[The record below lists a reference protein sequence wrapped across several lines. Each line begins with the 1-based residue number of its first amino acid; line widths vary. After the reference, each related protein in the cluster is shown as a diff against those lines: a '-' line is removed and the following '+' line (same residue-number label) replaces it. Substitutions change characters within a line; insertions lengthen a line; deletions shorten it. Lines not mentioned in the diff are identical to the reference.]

1 MSKQVPETVFDR
13 IVATLHDVYGEGWSG
28 DATENKNFAVGAQS
42 VFHDAD
48 GIHLIGEPELEH
60 GQMNFNLW
68 IDTPVD
74 DVLAAD
80 EIAFGLFAELADDL
94 FVCSRQIEDRG
105 IRYRF
110 VTGNGNDGH
119 LGSIH
124 FVGPNAVAFVN
135 LHRLR
140 AGRSAEYHA

>member
-1 MSKQVPETVFDR
+1 MSKHIPGSVFDK
-13 IVATLHDVYGEGWSG
+13 IVSTLHDYYGDGWSG
-28 DATENKNFAVGAQS
+28 DPTENKNFAMGAES
-42 VFHDAD
+42 VFHHAD
-48 GIHLIGEPELEH
+48 GVHMIGEPEVEH

-68 IDTPVD
+68 IDGPVD

-80 EIAFGLFAELADDL
+80 EIAFALFAELADDV

-110 VTGNGNDGH
+110 VTGNGRDGH

-124 FVGPNAVAFVN
+124 FVGPNAIDFVN

-140 AGRSAEYHA
+140 AGRGLEYNA